1 MSTEKLTTPTTTDNG
16 LSTSIKWYENS
27 NFCWIVK
34 NSGLNQKSATCTA
47 LKILSFFIAH
57 KLDAWSQ
64 DLNSDFASRDC
75 LFGGVKLDKNANHD
89 KYVYSHLVRFVFRI
103 FITWH

>member
-1 MSTEKLTTPTTTDNG
+1 MSTKKLTTPTTTDNS
-16 LSTSIKWYENS
+16 LSNSIKWYENS

-34 NSGLNQKSATCTA
+34 NSGLKQKSTTCTA
-47 LKILSFFIAH
+47 LKILSFLIAR

-75 LFGGVKLDKNANHD
+75 LFVGFKLDKNANHD